1 MQSFHHHQF
10 RDVSLLCLRK
20 QSLNESVSVVIPTL
34 NEEST
39 IAGIVGIIRES
50 LMERVPLVDEIMV
63 VDSGSEDRTCELA
76 AAAGARVF
84 QASQIAGELGDHPGK
99 GENLWKSQFV
109 TRGSIC
115 VFIDGDILDFHE
127 GFVTGLVGPLVEN
140 ASLQYVK
147 GFYRR
152 PLQVA
157 SGALEEGGGRVSELL
172 VRPFFSLF
180 YPQLCAFHQ
189 PLAGEY
195 AVRRGLLERLS
206 FPTGYAVE
214 AAHLI
219 DVLALQGIDAF
230 AQCDLHSR
238 RHRNRPLDEL
248 GAMSCTI
255 LHALLQR
262 AQRDGKL
269 ELSEE
274 LVNSYLRPHGSGVTE
289 TPIPTQE
296 RPPFV
301 SLNALSHTS

>member
-1 MQSFHHHQF
+1 MQFLQ
-10 RDVSLLCLRK
+10 
-20 QSLNESVSVVIPTL
+20 ESVSVVIPTL

-39 IAGIVGIIRES
+39 VATIVATIRES
-50 LMERVPLVDEIMV
+50 LMERVPLVEEIIV
-63 VDSGSEDRTCELA
+63 VDSGSTDRTCERA

-84 QASQIAGELGDHPGK
+84 LASQIADFLGDHPGK

-115 VFIDGDILDFHE
+115 VFIDADILDFHE

-140 ASLQYVK
+140 SSLQYVK

-157 SGALEEGGGRVSELL
+157 GGPLEQGGGRVSELL

-180 YPQLCAFHQ
+180 YPALCAFHQ

-195 AVRRGLLERLS
+195 SVRRSLLERLS

-219 DVLALQGIDAF
+219 DVLALHGMDSF
-230 AQCDLHSR
+230 AQCDLDSR
-238 RHRNRPLDEL
+238 RHRNRPLEEL

-269 ELSEE
+269 VLSSD
-274 LVNSYLRPHGSGVTE
+274 LVNSYLRPHGSSVAE
-289 TPIPTQE
+289 MPVLAEE
-296 RPPFV
+296 RPPFLSV
-301 SLNALSHTS
+301 NALSHTL

>member
-1 MQSFHHHQF
+1 MQSFHHQQF
-10 RDVSLLCLRK
+10 RDVSLLCQRK
-20 QSLNESVSVVIPTL
+20 QALGESISVVIPTL

-39 IAGIVGIIRES
+39 IGAIVETVRVS
-50 LMERVPLVDEIMV
+50 LMERVPLVDEILV
-63 VDSGSEDRTCELA
+63 VDSGSADRTCERA
-76 AAAGARVF
+76 VAAGALVF
-84 QASQIAGELGDHPGK
+84 QAAKIAEFLGDRPGK

-115 VFIDGDILDFHE
+115 VFIDGDILDFHQ
-127 GFVTGLVGPLVEN
+127 GFVTGLVGPIVEN
-140 ASLQYVK
+140 ASIDYVK

-152 PLQVA
+152 PLHVA
-157 SGALEEGGGRVSELL
+157 GAALEQGGGRVSELL

-180 YPQLCAFHQ
+180 YPELCAFHQ

-195 AVRRGLLERLS
+195 AVRRRLLERLP

-219 DVLALQGIDAF
+219 DVLALCGIDAF
-230 AQCDLHSR
+230 AQCDLDSR
-238 RHRNRPLDEL
+238 RHRNRPLEEL

-255 LHALLQR
+255 LQTLLQR

-269 ELSEE
+269 VLSQELMKT
-274 LVNSYLRPHGSGVTE
+274 YLRSQGSSLAE
-289 TPIPTQE
+289 IPVPAAE

-301 SLNALSHTS
+301 SLNALTHSS